1 MFNSKLLVYQRLS
14 WLSVG
19 LWCLPSGNQTWLA
32 GNPTFSNRWFPS
44 QPPLIT
50 SCWRSFLKAMGHLI
64 VSPEKCRKIWE
75 TLKISGKHPRTT
87 ILKTCFYL
95 SWVYYM
101 VTVSG
106 QCFASGWTNNDQGDR
121 KLSEEWVCTPK
132 SISESCWFIWPWPI
146 DGQGNVNNP
155 IFRQTS
161 VSSSTIDI
169 ISPLDIHV

>member
-1 MFNSKLLVYQRLS
+1 MVTHGHFSGIGILGDDCMAIELTNYGNIKELKYHFPYYPPVIKRGWLEIQHLV
-14 WLSVG
+14 
-19 LWCLPSGNQTWLA
+19 TDD
-32 GNPTFSNRWFPS
+32 FPS

-106 QCFASGWTNNDQGDR
+106 QCFASG
-121 KLSEEWVCTPK
+121 
-132 SISESCWFIWPWPI
+132 
-146 DGQGNVNNP
+146 
-155 IFRQTS
+155 
-161 VSSSTIDI
+161 
-169 ISPLDIHV
+169 